1 MSETVTENAG
11 AESAG
16 ASAAEAAVKTDFA
29 KIVSEGLWAKNP
41 ITVQMLGLCPM
52 LAVSGTVVNAL
63 GLGIATII
71 VLMVSNGVVSLARS
85 HVPDEVRLP
94 VFVMVIA
101 SATTAIE
108 FIMQAWTFEL
118 YEILGIF
125 IALITTNCSVLARAD
140 AFASKNPLLPSLLDG
155 FMMGTGFAAVLVLL
169 GAMRELLGQGTLFA
183 GMDLLFGPAAKDWT
197 LHIAG
202 SDYRGFLFAMLPPG
216 AFVGLGLLI
225 ALKNVIDN
233 GMKERAKARAAA
245 QPRVSRRVRT
255 TG

>member
-1 MSETVTENAG
+1 MSDNIAEVTG
-11 AESAG
+11 QQ
-16 ASAAEAAVKTDFA
+16 ASDPVKTDFG
-29 KIVSEGLWAKNP
+29 KIIHEGLWAKNP

-63 GLGIATII
+63 GMGIATIV

-94 VFVMVIA
+94 VFVMIIA

-108 FIMQAWTFEL
+108 FIMQAYTFEL

-140 AFASKNPLLPSLLDG
+140 AFASKNPLLPSLVDG
-155 FMMGTGFAAVLVLL
+155 LMMGTGFAAVLVLL

-183 GMDLLFGPAAKDWT
+183 GMDLLLGPVAKDWT
-197 LHIAG
+197 IHFAG
-202 SDYRGFLFAMLPPG
+202 NDYRGFLFAMLPPG

-225 ALKNVIDN
+225 ALKNVIDD
-233 GMKERAKARAAA
+233 GIAKRRRARAAT
-245 QPRVSRRVRT
+245 QPVQRTSRRVRT

>member
-1 MSETVTENAG
+1 MTDQATP
-11 AESAG
+11 
-16 ASAAEAAVKTDFA
+16 AAPAADYR
-29 KIVSEGLWAKNP
+29 KILAEGLWTKNP

-52 LAVSGTVVNAL
+52 LAVSGSVVNAL
-63 GLGIATII
+63 GLGLATIV
-71 VLMVSNGVVSLARS
+71 VLMLSNGIVSLARS

-94 VFVMVIA
+94 VFVMIIA

-108 FIMQAWTFEL
+108 FLMQAWTFGL

-140 AFASKNPLLPSLLDG
+140 AFAAKNAFLPSVVDG
-155 FMMGTGFAAVLVLL
+155 FMMGTGFAVVLVVL

-183 GMDLLFGPAAKDWT
+183 GMDLLFGPVAADWT
-197 LHIAG
+197 LHVAG
-202 SDYRGFLFAMLPPG
+202 ADYPGFLFAALPPG

-225 ALKNVIDN
+225 ALKHVIDDR
-233 GMKERAKARAAA
+233 MKARAKARAAG
-245 QPRVSRRVRT
+245 QPRASRRVRT

>member
-1 MSETVTENAG
+1 MSETIADAAVTE
-11 AESAG
+11 STG
-16 ASAAEAAVKTDFA
+16 ASTGALAVKTDFA
-29 KIVSEGLWAKNP
+29 KIASEGLWTKNP

-63 GLGIATII
+63 GMGIATII

-85 HVPDEVRLP
+85 RVPDEIRLP
-94 VFVMVIA
+94 VFVMIIA

-108 FIMQAWTFEL
+108 FVMQAYTFEL

-125 IALITTNCSVLARAD
+125 IALITTNCNVLARAD
-140 AFASKNPLLPSLLDG
+140 AFASKNPLLPSLVDG
-155 FMMGTGFAAVLVLL
+155 FMMGAGFAAVLVLL

-183 GMDLLFGPAAKDWT
+183 GMDLLFGPVAKDWT
-197 LHIAG
+197 LHVAG

-216 AFVGLGLLI
+216 AFVGLGLLV

-233 GMKERAKARAAA
+233 SVKERAKARATE